1 MNNGNEFKGRTFQ
14 TKYRIGASINTVKRD
29 CFSQERSHND
39 EETEMHKNFSGLKA
53 SFLEYNVSW
62 NVLCYNVT
70 FVS

>member
-29 CFSQERSHND
+29 CFSQEHSHND

-53 SFLEYNVSW
+53 
-62 NVLCYNVT
+62 
-70 FVS
+70 